1 MERPYLEH
9 FGLRQSPFSITPD
22 PAFFYGGSGRG
33 DLLQAIRYSVRHQEG
48 IVVVTGEV
56 GSGKTML
63 CRTLLAEPGGDIS
76 SIYVANPRLRQREMV
91 GALLRDLGEV
101 PGADPVAALQNALL
115 QRYLSG
121 QRVVLFA
128 DEAHAMP
135 RQSLEQIRL
144 LTNLETGRQK
154 LLQIVLFGQPEL
166 NEMLASHDMRPLRDR
181 IVERLDVG
189 GLDRSATADYLEF
202 RMNRAGST
210 GQPVF
215 GREAVS
221 ALWKGAAG
229 LIRRINLLADK
240 ALLSAFARRRPRVT
254 RADVER
260 AICDLDGTARQPR
273 TGSARREESMTRQ
286 SSAVNLAARTTLLVA
301 AGLIAACAPPLPRP
315 SDSHLLR
322 TEVPATEKKADI
334 PAPAS
339 STLEL
344 PKPVARPAPARYTV
358 VVDSVPATE
367 LLATLARD
375 AKINV
380 DVHPD
385 IKGVVSINALDQ
397 TLVQILDRMTQ
408 QIDMRYTL
416 DGNYLSVVPDAP
428 FVRIYRVDY
437 LNMSRDTTSRT
448 AIATHVATTG
458 GVGDAKGSGTSGG
471 NNSDAELVNISKNQ
485 FWTSLVDS
493 LKALLQETD
502 KILPGSTDS
511 SAADDGAGKDAKDG
525 KQKPADAVRF
535 REAASVIAQ
544 PETGVVAVRATSRQ
558 HERVQEFLD
567 TSIRSARRQV
577 LIEATIAEVELGDDY
592 EQGIDWQG
600 LRSGAETSLGFTL
613 KPAGYLTQLPGGSP
627 VGLVPPT
634 LGVIDVAHSSGKVDI
649 TSAIRLLQSFG
660 KTRVLSSPKI
670 SVLNNQTAL
679 IKVVDNIV
687 YFQMTTDYTPG
698 TAGSPTTF
706 TVTSTPNTVPVGF
719 LMNVTPQIS
728 SGDEVVL
735 NLRPTISR
743 LTGYVEDP
751 GVALSL
757 ALARQS
763 GADVPDVVSRVPE
776 IQTREMESMIKV
788 SDGQIAVL
796 GGLMREETKDGED
809 AIPGAAKVP
818 GVGNLFRNRSRHS
831 KKSELV
837 IFLRPVIVR
846 EASLEGDYRS
856 LANLLPD
863 EAFLGADESR
873 QER

>member
-22 PAFFYGGSGRG
+22 PSFFYDGSGRG
-33 DLLQAIRYSVRHQEG
+33 DLLHAIRYSVRHQEG

-63 CRTLLAEPGGDIS
+63 CRALLAEPGADIS
-76 SIYVANPRLRQREMV
+76 SIYVANPRLRQREMMA
-91 GALLRDLGEV
+91 ALLRDLGEV
-101 PGADPVAALQNALL
+101 PGSDPVAALQNALL

-121 QRVVLFA
+121 RRVVLFA
-128 DEAHAMP
+128 DEAHTMP

-166 NEMLASHDMRPLRDR
+166 NEVLASHDMRPLRDR
-181 IVERLDVG
+181 IIERLDVG
-189 GLDRSATADYLEF
+189 GLDRRATAEYLGF
-202 RMNRAGST
+202 RMSRAGSEEQT
-210 GQPVF
+210 VF
-215 GREAVS
+215 GRDSVT

-240 ALLSAFARRRPRVT
+240 ALLSAFARRSPRVT
-254 RADVER
+254 RGDVER
-260 AICDLDGTARQPR
+260 AICDLDGISRRPGAGT
-273 TGSARREESMTRQ
+273 ARREQSMIRK
-286 SSAVNLAARTTLLVA
+286 SSAVDLAARTTLLVA

-315 SDSHLLR
+315 SDAHLLR
-322 TEVPATEKKADI
+322 TEVPAAERKAEI
-334 PAPAS
+334 PVPAS
-339 STLEL
+339 SSLEL
-344 PKPVARPAPARYTV
+344 PKPIARPAPERYTV
-358 VVDSVPATE
+358 VVDSVPATK

-397 TLVQILDRMTQ
+397 TLVQILDRMAQ

-416 DGNYLSVVPDAP
+416 DGNYLSVVPDSP

-502 KILPGSTDS
+502 KILPGGDDRA
-511 SAADDGAGKDAKDG
+511 AADGGEARDAKA
-525 KQKPADAVRF
+525 QPAEAVRF

-567 TSIRSARRQV
+567 SSIRSARRQV

-592 EQGIDWQG
+592 EQGIDWQV
-600 LRSGAETSLGFTL
+600 LRSGAETTLGFTL

-796 GGLMREETKDGED
+796 GGLMREESKDGED
-809 AIPGAAKVP
+809 AIPGAAKLP

-856 LANLLPD
+856 LANMLPD
-863 EAFLGADESR
+863 EAFLGADQSS